1 MKSKTLRVSSR
12 RVFLRV
18 PHNTFT
24 LDILYDIQYH
34 VTIGDNMENDELVQN
49 MLLELRRGVISIAVL
64 SQLSKEEYGYS
75 LLKALS
81 DKGLEV
87 DQSTL
92 YPLLRRLEA
101 QGLLQSDW
109 RIADEARPR
118 RYYVISTQG
127 KAVLAKLKKEWSTM
141 TATLSQM
148 LS

>member
-1 MKSKTLRVSSR
+1 
-12 RVFLRV
+12 
-18 PHNTFT
+18 
-24 LDILYDIQYH
+24 
-34 VTIGDNMENDELVQN
+34 MENDELVQN

-92 YPLLRRLEA
+92 YPLLRRLES

-109 RIADEARPR
+109 RIVDEARPR
-118 RYYVISTQG
+118 RYYVISAQG
-127 KAVLAKLKKEWSTM
+127 RAVLNKLKKEWSVMTETM
-141 TATLSQM
+141 QKM
-148 LS
+148 LA

>member
-1 MKSKTLRVSSR
+1 
-12 RVFLRV
+12 
-18 PHNTFT
+18 
-24 LDILYDIQYH
+24 
-34 VTIGDNMENDELVQN
+34 MENDELVQN

-64 SQLSKEEYGYS
+64 SQLSREEYGYS

-81 DKGLEV
+81 DQGLEV

-92 YPLLRRLEA
+92 YPLLRRLES

-109 RIADEARPR
+109 RVVDDARPR

-127 KAVLAKLKKEWSTM
+127 KTVLTKLKKEWSAM
-141 TATLSQM
+141 TETIQKM

>member
-1 MKSKTLRVSSR
+1 
-12 RVFLRV
+12 
-18 PHNTFT
+18 
-24 LDILYDIQYH
+24 
-34 VTIGDNMENDELVQN
+34 MENEELVQN
-49 MLLELRRGVISIAVL
+49 MLLELRRGILSLAVL

-81 DKGLEV
+81 ELGMEI

-92 YPLLRRLEA
+92 YPLLRRLES

-109 RIADEARPR
+109 RIVDEARPR

-127 KAVLAKLKKEWSTM
+127 REVLAKLKIEWSAM
-141 TATLSQM
+141 TETINKM

>member
-1 MKSKTLRVSSR
+1 
-12 RVFLRV
+12 
-18 PHNTFT
+18 
-24 LDILYDIQYH
+24 
-34 VTIGDNMENDELVQN
+34 MENEELVQN
-49 MLLELRRGVISIAVL
+49 MLLELRRGVLSIAVL
-64 SQLSKEEYGYS
+64 SQLSKEQYGYS

-81 DKGLEV
+81 DQGMEI

-109 RIADEARPR
+109 RIMDEARPR

-127 KAVLAKLKKEWSTM
+127 KAVLTKLKREWSAM
-141 TATLSQM
+141 VETLTQM

>member
-1 MKSKTLRVSSR
+1 
-12 RVFLRV
+12 
-18 PHNTFT
+18 
-24 LDILYDIQYH
+24 
-34 VTIGDNMENDELVQN
+34 MENGELVQN
-49 MLLELRRGVISIAVL
+49 MLLELRRGTLSIAVL

-92 YPLLRRLEA
+92 YPLLRRLES

-109 RIADEARPR
+109 RIVDEARPR

-127 KAVLAKLKKEWSTM
+127 KEVLEQLKNEWSTM
-141 TATLSQM
+141 METMQKM

>member
-1 MKSKTLRVSSR
+1 
-12 RVFLRV
+12 
-18 PHNTFT
+18 
-24 LDILYDIQYH
+24 
-34 VTIGDNMENDELVQN
+34 MENDELVQN
-49 MLLELRRGVISIAVL
+49 MLLELRRGVLSIAVL

-81 DKGLEV
+81 EKGMEI

-118 RYYVISTQG
+118 RYYVISAQG
-127 KAVLAKLKKEWSTM
+127 KAVLNKLKREWSTM
-141 TATLSQM
+141 AETMKQM
-148 LS
+148 LA

>member
-1 MKSKTLRVSSR
+1 
-12 RVFLRV
+12 
-18 PHNTFT
+18 
-24 LDILYDIQYH
+24 
-34 VTIGDNMENDELVQN
+34 MENDELVQN
-49 MLLELRRGVISIAVL
+49 ILLELRRGTLSIAVL

-109 RIADEARPR
+109 RIVDEARPR
-118 RYYVISTQG
+118 RYYVISAQG
-127 KAVLAKLKKEWSTM
+127 KTVLSKLKQEWSVMAETI
-141 TATLSQM
+141 QKM